1 VRTES
6 VANDTS
12 TLPDDVDA
20 DDEFDDELDLENL
33 RVNFSTEEASSEGRD
48 SFEALPSGRYP
59 VVIFDGETRRV
70 KDNAKG
76 NKGKP
81 FWNLQFAVTEDM
93 EWCTNRRFF
102 GSVMLFKGA
111 LYSLSQLMK
120 ALGEDIDA
128 GDFKVPPIDDL
139 FGQEIEISV
148 QKVKDTYKMDRDGI
162 PANEPIYK
170 NEVKGYFPKGSGGPA
185 KWAKEP
191 KKGGSSRSAGSIS
204 SGGESLL
211 PG

>member
-70 KDNAKG
+70 KDK
-76 NKGKP
+76 
-81 FWNLQFAVTEDM
+81 
-93 EWCTNRRFF
+93 
-102 GSVMLFKGA
+102 
-111 LYSLSQLMK
+111 
-120 ALGEDIDA
+120 
-128 GDFKVPPIDDL
+128 
-139 FGQEIEISV
+139 
-148 QKVKDTYKMDRDGI
+148 
-162 PANEPIYK
+162 
-170 NEVKGYFPKGSGGPA
+170 VKGYFPKGSGGPA